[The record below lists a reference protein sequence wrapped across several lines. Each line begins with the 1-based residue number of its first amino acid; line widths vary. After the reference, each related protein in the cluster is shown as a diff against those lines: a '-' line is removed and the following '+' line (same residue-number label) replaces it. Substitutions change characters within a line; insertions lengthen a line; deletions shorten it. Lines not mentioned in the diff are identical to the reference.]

1 MNKLMMK
8 SDELILRCFLNI
20 LTGLRK
26 EHFILFRALKF
37 IKHFKM
43 KRAYRLKEF

>member
-1 MNKLMMK
+1 MMT
-8 SDELILRCFLNI
+8 SDELILQCFLNI

-26 EHFILFRALKF
+26 EHFILSRALKF

-43 KRAYRLKEF
+43 KRAYRLNEF